1 MFNYTHNENRAYSDD
16 KTFVW
21 SLHQSM
27 YVVDAFSD
35 KDDKK
40 SDVEHDEA
48 AIAEARREAEER
60 RKEKHRK
67 MEEEREKMRQDIRDK
82 VGAFL
87 TYCFLL

>member
-1 MFNYTHNENRAYSDD
+1 M
-16 KTFVW
+16 
-21 SLHQSM
+21 
-27 YVVDAFSD
+27 VDAFSD

-40 SDVEHDEA
+40 TDAEHDEA

-82 VGAFL
+82 VFYLLLILWSAFQDGSWRWGIF
-87 TYCFLL
+87 T